1 MAENKEKNNKKK
13 SLKDIVVNILLIIA
27 LLAILGTAVY
37 YTIQKHNKQ
46 KENSVA
52 YSQLLKDIDEEK
64 IQKIELNEASQTAL
78 LSYKKDIEKDNKVP
92 EDKKKNSTIP
102 NTQAFMELV
111 NQKIASG
118 KTVEIEQKSKS
129 LFARFMKGFTIRNS
143 SLPIEGRFTAVSTIS
158 PRRPFRTCLTTC
170 VPTFL

>member
-37 YTIQKHNKQ
+37 YTIQKNNKQ

-64 IQKIELNEASQTAL
+64 LQKIELNEASQTAL

-118 KTVEIEQKSKS
+118 KTVEIEQKRKS
-129 LFARFMKGFTIRNS
+129 IFASFMTGFVRF
-143 SLPIEGRFTAVSTIS
+143 LPIFD
-158 PRRPFRTCLTTC
+158 F
-170 VPTFL
+170 